1 MLRRACIRLGARPWG
16 PNGER
21 PEVDGSRTKEF
32 WSEADMAKFDGR
44 KHINANLRT
53 VFKRGL
59 GRAGLMGIPRDV
71 GEIPRNYV
79 IKVLQKNEPVTI
91 LQLFSHLKEH
101 DDCPVDSQRHL
112 RFVLRVA
119 RMQDW
124 LYVEKNQTNN
134 QWYYYTHPKKK
145 AAIQELLLQER
156 EDTKETNHNDA
167 LILKSAKKNAENHRE
182 EYLDRMITAMQ
193 KKLADNVCTLRDY
206 DPEFV
211 EGLPYNCSNGAVNVA
226 WHHQGSSSA
235 SSSAKEE

>member
-1 MLRRACIRLGARPWG
+1 VRLGARQFG

-21 PEVDGSRTKEF
+21 PEIDNRRVREF

-44 KHINANLRT
+44 RHLNANLRT

-59 GRAGLMGIPRDV
+59 GRAGLKGIPRDV
-71 GEIPRNYV
+71 GEIPRNYT
-79 IKVLQKNEPVTI
+79 IKILHKNEPVTI
-91 LQLFSHLKEH
+91 AQLFTHMKEH

-119 RMQDW
+119 RMHDW
-124 LYVEKNQTNN
+124 VYVEKNQTNN

-156 EDTKETNHNDA
+156 DDVKEIKHNDA
-167 LILKSAKKNAENHRE
+167 LLQKSAKSDAERQRE

-193 KKLADNVCTLRDY
+193 KKLADNVCSLRDY
-206 DPEFV
+206 DPDFV
-211 EGLPYNCSNGAVNVA
+211 EGLPYHCANGAVNVA
-226 WHHQGSSSA
+226 WHHEAATNNSGSN
-235 SSSAKEE
+235 KD